1 MRILPLQKILLFAL
15 INTSLFVLPLSIYAE
30 TDEKR
35 ALIPAGEYSLGSYY
49 CEEEQNNADWCN
61 DEVPRKVRL
70 EDFRIDKNEVTNAD
84 YRECFI
90 AGVCEPAILH
100 EDRPEDFNKPNQPI
114 VFVNWKD
121 AETYCVWRGGQL
133 PTETQWETAAQ
144 GKKLGGAHYQQLYA
158 TGAPEEVGKFEAN
171 SNGLHDMMGN
181 VYEWTLDDYGPLKVN
196 EDKGPSSSKNK
207 VVKGGSWNSPS
218 HYLRTSD
225 RVEKDPVL
233 RYSDV
238 GFRCVQLEK

>member
-144 GKKLGGAHYQQLYA
+144 GKKLGGAHYQQ
-158 TGAPEEVGKFEAN
+158 
-171 SNGLHDMMGN
+171 
-181 VYEWTLDDYGPLKVN
+181 
-196 EDKGPSSSKNK
+196 
-207 VVKGGSWNSPS
+207 
-218 HYLRTSD
+218 
-225 RVEKDPVL
+225 
-233 RYSDV
+233 
-238 GFRCVQLEK
+238 